1 MGRTSEYASKV
12 KPYLKMISNWK
23 RNGATDDQI
32 CEQLGISKST
42 FCLYKK
48 KYSEFSD
55 ALKKSKAEFVHDLKG
70 ELARLAF
77 KHELTT
83 KKVYTTTGEDGKEKK
98 HVEITTKEVDGDI
111 AAIQIL
117 LKNLDKENGWADN
130 PLQIELRQREH
141 ELKKLLAEA
150 QNIDLDLSEV

>member
-1 MGRTSEYASKV
+1 MSRPSEYDIRV
-12 KPYLKMISNWK
+12 KPHIDKVRAWK

-83 KKVYTTTGEDGKEKK
+83 KKVYTTTGDDGKEKK
-98 HVEITTKEVDGDI
+98 HIEITTKEVDGDI

-117 LKNLDKENGWADN
+117 LKNLDKENGWSDN
-130 PLQIELRQREH
+130 PLQLDLRQQEL

-150 QNIDLDLSEV
+150 NNFKVEI

>member
-1 MGRTSEYASKV
+1 MSRPSEYDIRV
-12 KPYLKMISNWK
+12 KPHIDKVRAWK

-83 KKVYTTTGEDGKEKK
+83 KKVYTTTGDDGKEKK
-98 HVEITTKEVDGDI
+98 HIEITTKEVDGDI

-117 LKNLDKENGWADN
+117 LKNLDKENGWSDN
-130 PLQIELRQREH
+130 PLQLDLRQQEL

-150 QNIDLDLSEV
+150 TNFKVEI

>member
-1 MGRTSEYASKV
+1 MSRPSEYDIRV
-12 KPYLKMISNWK
+12 KPHIDKVRAWK

-117 LKNLDKENGWADN
+117 LKNLDKENGWSDN
-130 PLQIELRQREH
+130 PLQLDLRQQEL

-150 QNIDLDLSEV
+150 NNFKVEI

>member
-1 MGRTSEYASKV
+1 MSRPSEYDIRV
-12 KPYLKMISNWK
+12 KPHIDKVRAWK

-98 HVEITTKEVDGDI
+98 HIEITTKEVDGDI

-117 LKNLDKENGWADN
+117 LKNLDKENGWSDN
-130 PLQIELRQREH
+130 PLQLDLRQQEL

-150 QNIDLDLSEV
+150 NNFKVEI